1 MAVLGPPMLTQEQC
15 VEIRVLSRQ
24 GKSIRGIAKELGVSR
39 NTVREHLRDP
49 RARRYGPRLPRTTKL
64 DPYRAYLES
73 RIAAAHPRWISA
85 TVLLREIREQGYR
98 GGISQLKALIR
109 PLRPLKDDPLV
120 RFETAPGEQLQAD
133 FTHIRRG
140 QSPLLAFVATLGF
153 SRASFVRFTER
164 EDAATLSRCIVAAL
178 EYFGGVPQH
187 LLLDNPATVV
197 IERDAYGAGQ
207 HRFHPQLLQIAEQYG
222 FIPRLCRPYRAKTKG
237 KVERF
242 NRYLKESFV
251 LPLATTL
258 KQAGIS
264 LDVETANAHV
274 GPWLERVANRRLH
287 ATTGE
292 IPAEQLVLERAD
304 LRPLP
309 LSVLPLPVVQ
319 RRTSRVPTPIESFQ
333 HPLSVY
339 EQLLRVA
346 S

>member
-1 MAVLGPPMLTQEQC
+1 M
-15 VEIRVLSRQ
+15 
-24 GKSIRGIAKELGVSR
+24 SR

-49 RARRYGPRLPRTTKL
+49 HPRRYGPRLPRVTKL

-73 RIAAAHPRWISA
+73 RIAAVHPRWISA

-98 GGISQLKALIR
+98 GGISQLKAMIR
-109 PLRPLKDDPLV
+109 PLRPVKDDPLV

-222 FIPRLCRPYRAKTKG
+222 FVPRLCRPYRAKTKG